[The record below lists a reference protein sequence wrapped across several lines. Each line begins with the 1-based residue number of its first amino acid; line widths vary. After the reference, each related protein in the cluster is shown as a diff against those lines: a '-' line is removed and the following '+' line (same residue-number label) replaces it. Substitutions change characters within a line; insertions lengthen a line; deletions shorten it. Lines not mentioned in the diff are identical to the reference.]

1 MHPSDHPLAL
11 AKSKPRL
18 LPRPFGIA
26 QLFVKSSA
34 HLLQSASAALRTGLP
49 NDNPLQI
56 TRLGRRFACPH
67 TRNHPFWGDPP
78 PHDSSQHLLFAT
90 FPNPGE
96 MNAAGW
102 MDVRINTR
110 RTSAKGPERSC
121 KVAELYPEN
130 RVWTK
135 GSDMVFSR
143 ESLQLL
149 RPSSRR
155 TSQNHR
161 LHGNGESL
169 HFQVTQIWMLM
180 WLVLWQEGCGTF
192 WGFQFREPP
201 DKSCAP
207 RILQLT
213 FAPDFGFTK
222 IQRADLPSGLA
233 HASEARLQ
241 QAPVCIL
248 WKGQ

>member
-1 MHPSDHPLAL
+1 MRPNGWMYVSTPAGHQPRAQKGV
-11 AKSKPRL
+11 ARL
-18 LPRPFGIA
+18 LSCTPKTGFGPKAPTWSSPGNPFNCLDRQA
-26 QLFVKSSA
+26 N
-34 HLLQSASAALRTGLP
+34 ALPKTTDFMG
-49 NDNPLQI
+49 
-56 TRLGRRFACPH
+56 
-67 TRNHPFWGDPP
+67 
-78 PHDSSQHLLFAT
+78 
-90 FPNPGE
+90 
-96 MNAAGW
+96 M
-102 MDVRINTR
+102 
-110 RTSAKGPERSC
+110 
-121 KVAELYPEN
+121 
-130 RVWTK
+130 
-135 GSDMVFSR
+135 
-143 ESLQLL
+143 
-149 RPSSRR
+149 
-155 TSQNHR
+155 
-161 LHGNGESL
+161 GESL